1 MMLFYVSITCG
12 ISNSICFGEK
22 MFFLFFFY
30 IVVKMYLYDLKKVE
44 LEIDGVIFLL

>member
-1 MMLFYVSITCG
+1 MFQLPAVFQIVSVLKRK
-12 ISNSICFGEK
+12 CF
-22 MFFLFFFY
+22 FFFY